1 MATATK
7 TIPLTREIPLAGSGG
22 VVFPADINNDGKFE
36 FLVLQSAGLFH
47 AAIHGG
53 KGNVGWDHFCLTAM
67 DSHGNVLWRVGEPW
81 DRTEPFVTH
90 GGERSLCVF
99 DLDGDG
105 VPEVYVIR
113 GNEVIVDFLFSD
125 NAGKNWASTKLESNV
140 EKRADLYVFTDP
152 TCGYCQKVEQEAET
166 YRMNGIQVHK
176 IPFPRAGLNIESP
189 GYQKW
194 LAASCSENPAKAYGE
209 MIMGTDAGKYPVPTD
224 LTLECAKIVTEGY
237 NFGLEVGVQG
247 TPFIYGKT
255 VGGDSVMFNGYNP
268 VADVAAKLGILVK
281 PGLSL

>member
-1 MATATK
+1 MHK
-7 TIPLTREIPLAGSGG
+7 TFKLAILASSVLLSASSAYANEVDVAAGAKAVASVEAKLKAADARLQGETFAFDSELYVKFEQETGSGMVPLTVSGTRYFTDAQG
-22 VVFPADINNDGKFE
+22 NALIQPT
-36 FLVLQSAGLFH
+36 GL
-47 AAIHGG
+47 I
-53 KGNVGWDHFCLTAM
+53 
-67 DSHGNVLWRVGEPW
+67 
-81 DRTEPFVTH
+81 
-90 GGERSLCVF
+90 
-99 DLDGDG
+99 
-105 VPEVYVIR
+105 VPHKSGAVIR

-125 NAGKNWASTKLESNV
+125 YADKNWASTKLETNV

-152 TCGYCQKVEQEAET
+152 TCGYCQKVEQEVET

-194 LAASCSENPAKAYGE
+194 LAASCSDNPAKAYGE

-224 LTLECAKIVTEGY
+224 LTQECAKIVAEGY

-268 VADVAAKLGILVK
+268 VGDVAAKLGVLVK